1 MKATRFLILP
11 VILAIVLQGCG
22 GGNFAATLMNILD
35 ASAPFVDALPLP
47 QNVKNG
53 LLVDFRDLAK
63 GAATLKTNLDACA
76 KSKPCK
82 LTAVDTYAALF
93 ETVYARGHM
102 GADNEKL
109 RRTITILRAIL
120 ASAKL
125 YYGGAF
131 SGPVGGAATG
141 GTKEDLERQLK
152 DLRDSMK

>member
-1 MKATRFLILP
+1 MKATRFLTLP

-47 QNVKNG
+47 PNIRAG
-53 LLVDFRDLAK
+53 LLVDFQDLAR
-63 GAATLKTNLDACA
+63 GASVLKTNLDACA
-76 KSKPCK
+76 KVKSCQ
-82 LTAVDTYAALF
+82 LTAVDSYAALF

-109 RRTITILRAIL
+109 RRTITILRALI

-152 DLRDSMK
+152 DLRKAMS